1 MQRRGIAWIEFGIP
15 QKSFRNITNIRKSGE
30 TT

>member
-1 MQRRGIAWIEFGIP
+1 MQRGDWIEFGIP